1 MKYYMREEALDEI
14 RRHCPHK
21 FGFEYAFAQ
30 SSMFIIRGL
39 MECIDNNKP
48 TDRFLYT
55 EQLDFLDGNGF
66 IIEGDEL
73 NGYTIKL
80 MQGEL

>member
-1 MKYYMREEALDEI
+1 MKYYYTREGALDEI
-14 RRHCPHK
+14 RQRCPHK

-30 SSMFIIRGL
+30 SSMFIIRDL
-39 MECIDNNKP
+39 MGCIDNNTP

-66 IIEGDEL
+66 KVEGNDTT
-73 NGYTIKL
+73 GYKISL
-80 MQGEL
+80 A

>member
-1 MKYYMREEALDEI
+1 MKYYTRDTMLDEI
-14 RRHCPHK
+14 RQRCPHK

-30 SSMFIIRGL
+30 PSMFIVCGL
-39 MECIDNNKP
+39 IDCIDNNKP

-66 IIEGDEL
+66 KVEGNNTD
-73 NGYTIKL
+73 GYTISL
-80 MQGEL
+80 A

>member
-1 MKYYMREEALDEI
+1 MKYYTRDTMLDEI
-14 RRHCPHK
+14 RDHCPSK

-30 SSMFIIRGL
+30 PSMFIVCGL
-39 MECIDNNKP
+39 IDCIDNNKP

-66 IIEGDEL
+66 KVEGNDT
-73 NGYTIKL
+73 NGYTISL
-80 MQGEL
+80 A

>member
-1 MKYYMREEALDEI
+1 MKYYTREGALDEI
-14 RRHCPHK
+14 RQRCPHK

-30 SSMFIIRGL
+30 SSMFIIRDL
-39 MECIDNNKP
+39 MDCIDNNIP

-66 IIEGDEL
+66 KVEGNET
-73 NGYTIKL
+73 NGYKISL
-80 MQGEL
+80 A